1 MERKAR
7 GWGAVRGAGRL
18 RVLTRGPLAVT
29 PRSHGGVE
37 MSDMSSGGGGEE
49 AARAARYPCMK
60 IPSGEVV
67 VVAMWAVVGDRVVL
81 AKRLQC
87 ASEW

>member
-7 GWGAVRGAGRL
+7 GWGAVRGAVWL
-18 RVLTRGPLAVT
+18 RVLTKGSLAVA
-29 PRSHGGVE
+29 PRPHGGVE
-37 MSDMSSGGGGEE
+37 VSDVSSVGRGEE

-60 IPSGEVV
+60 VLSGEVV